1 MNPLST
7 TNLREDTMTTTLQ
20 ALDWPRLLNTPDTR
34 WYLDR
39 GDWDRD
45 PWEPGQCAW
54 QDDCP
59 NAVVAFIEY
68 RVAALPHDPH
78 DTGFDA
84 ADLVCSKHLPDMITH
99 ALQEPLVADTVV
111 EVGVDPAL
119 LRLTGVDPAF
129 VDAKFNKHA
138 LGVSA

>member
-1 MNPLST
+1 MST
-7 TNLREDTMTTTLQ
+7 LTV
-20 ALDWPRLLNTPDTR
+20 LDWPTLLAIPDTR

-39 GDWDRD
+39 GNLEYVECCRRW
-45 PWEPGQCAW
+45 
-54 QDDCP
+54 DCP
-59 NAVVAFIEY
+59 NPVVAFVTYQVGVLPGDDDSGREY
-68 RVAALPHDPH
+68 EQWVCADHLTETITYV
-78 DTGFDA
+78 TG
-84 ADLVCSKHLPDMITH
+84 
-99 ALQEPLVADTVV
+99 EPLVAGTVV